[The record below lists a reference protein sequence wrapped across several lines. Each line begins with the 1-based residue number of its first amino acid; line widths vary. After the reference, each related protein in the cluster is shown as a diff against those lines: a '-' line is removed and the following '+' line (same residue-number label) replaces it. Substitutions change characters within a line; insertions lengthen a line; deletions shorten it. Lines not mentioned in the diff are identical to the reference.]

1 MEFLDYLT
9 SREFL
14 TSWEFYSPAITVTSA
29 LILITLERIF
39 PYEPKQG
46 LFRDGFWND
55 LGMYSIVQSFVLGYI
70 IAAITQ
76 FIDSGTGLSRLAI
89 ISAWPIWAQ
98 VLLSLFVHD
107 LYIYWFHRWQHRN
120 KFLWRVH
127 EAHHSTLDVDW
138 LSGSRSHSL
147 EILINQTIE
156 FAPLILLGAAP
167 ETIAIKTAL
176 DAVWGMY
183 IHSNIDVRSGWLQ
196 YVINGPEMHRWHH
209 AVDHDA
215 HNRNFGTKF
224 AMWDWLFGTAFFP
237 NPKVRKPT
245 GYGLDAYFPK
255 NYFVQH
261 AFAFRKFEEEQE
273 AEKPVEQKEQVVV
286 GRGDVMEA
294 E

>member
-1 MEFLDYLT
+1 MEMLEYLT

-14 TSWEFYSPAITVTSA
+14 TSWSFYSPAITVAAA
-29 LILITLERIF
+29 LVLITLERVF
-39 PYEPKQG
+39 PYERGQG

-55 LGMYSIVQSFVLGYI
+55 LGMYSIVQSFILGYV
-70 IAAITQ
+70 IAGITAL
-76 FIDSGTGLSRLAI
+76 IDSQTGLSRLGI
-89 ISAWPIWAQ
+89 LSSWPIWAQ
-98 VLLSLFVHD
+98 VLLSLLVHD

-120 KFLWRVH
+120 RFLWRIH

-156 FAPLILLGAAP
+156 FAPLVLLGAAP
-167 ETIAIKTAL
+167 ETIAIKTAI

-183 IHSNIDVRSGWLQ
+183 IHSNIDVRSGILQ

-224 AMWDWLFGTAFFP
+224 AVWDWLFGTAFFP
-237 NPKVRKPT
+237 RERKPA
-245 GYGLDAYFPK
+245 GYGLDAYFPS

-261 AFAFRKFEEEQE
+261 AFAFRPFEEEQNTE
-273 AEKPVEQKEQVVV
+273 A
-286 GRGDVMEA
+286 A
-294 E
+294 EPAAVPPTLPQD